1 VDGSDEVPR
10 MSRSAERRR
19 PQPFKRYGPHAGKV
33 ITLVIILGS
42 LGGSLLFGRSDP
54 PKPEVA
60 PLSTVVTAIEEGDV
74 TGARLYDGDNTVTV
88 TLDDGSVVSAHY
100 PYAYS
105 DSLTKL
111 LLQHDV
117 LVETTPPE
125 SPSVLGRVLLSLLPL
140 LIIVGLLIWLIRSRV
155 LTGGVGKFSGKRGQ
169 QIGEVPDD
177 RFTDVAGCDEAI
189 DDLRELVELLKAPD
203 RFLALGAKA
212 PRGGLLVGPPGTGKT
227 LLARAV
233 AGEARLPFF
242 ALAGSDFVETFAG
255 VGAKRAR
262 DLFDSAKKSGGA
274 IIFIDEIDAV
284 GRIRGNGASHGGES
298 ERENTLIALLS
309 EMDGF
314 ASDVRI
320 VVLAAT
326 NRYDVL
332 DPALTRPGRLDRV
345 IQVPAP
351 DRRGREEILAVHTR
365 GKQLGPD
372 VDLTLLA
379 RRTPGMTGADLAQVV
394 NEACLEAA
402 RRSVDVVDGGCFDA
416 AVATVALGRARTS
429 ALVTEHDRVITAWHE
444 AGHTVAALVQ
454 PDADDPVS
462 VSIVPRGPAGGVTW
476 MSGSDDQFL
485 TRRKAHAR
493 LCVSMAGRAGEE
505 LLLDGEY
512 TQGAH
517 GDLAAASSLAYTM
530 VTQHGMSG
538 LGYAVVSAD
547 TVRMGGAV
555 AERVHLEVDRLLRDA
570 HQEAGAVLQAHADL
584 VRAIAEALL
593 DHENL
598 SRADIAAIVDA
609 QRTSAAVP

>member
-1 VDGSDEVPR
+1 VPR
-10 MSRSAERRR
+10 VTRTDERRR

-54 PKPEVA
+54 PEPAVA
-60 PLSTVVTAIEEGDV
+60 PLSTVVTAIEQGDV
-74 TGARLYDGDNTVTV
+74 KGAELYDGEGTVTV
-88 TLDDGSVVSAHY
+88 TLDDGSVLSAHY

-111 LLQHDV
+111 LLQHEV
-117 LVETTPPE
+117 LVETTPAEP
-125 SPSVLGRVLLSLLPL
+125 PSVVGRVLLSLLPL
-140 LIIVGLLIWLIRSRV
+140 LVIVGLLIWLARSRV
-155 LTGGVGKFSGKRGQ
+155 LTGGNGTFSGKRGRQ
-169 QIGEVPDD
+169 LGEIPDD
-177 RFTDVAGCDEAI
+177 RFTDVAGCDEAVG
-189 DDLRELVELLKAPD
+189 DLRELVELLKAPD
-203 RFLALGAKA
+203 RFVALGAKA
-212 PRGGLLVGPPGTGKT
+212 PRGALLAGPPGTGKT

-233 AGEARLPFF
+233 AGEAQVPFF

-262 DLFDSAKKSGGA
+262 DLFDRAKKAGGA

-284 GRIRGNGASHGGES
+284 GRTRGSGPSHGGES

-320 VVLAAT
+320 VILAAT
-326 NRYDVL
+326 NRSDIL
-332 DPALTRPGRLDRV
+332 DPALTRPGRLDRL

-351 DRRGREEILAVHTR
+351 DRRGREAILAVHTR
-365 GKQLGPD
+365 GKQLGQD

-402 RRSVDVVDGGCFDA
+402 RRSAYVVDGSCFDA

-429 ALVTEHDRVITAWHE
+429 ALVTDHDRLITAWHE

-462 VSIVPRGPAGGVTW
+462 VSIVPRGAAGGVTW

-493 LCVSMAGRAGEE
+493 LCVSMAGRAAEE

-517 GDLAAASSLAYTM
+517 GDLAAASGLAYSM
-530 VTQHGMSG
+530 VTQHGMSS
-538 LGYAVVSAD
+538 LGYAVVSSD
-547 TVRMGGAV
+547 TLRMGGAL

-570 HQEAGAVLQAHADL
+570 HQEAAALLDAHADL

-593 DHENL
+593 DQESL
-598 SRADIAAIVDA
+598 SRADLAAIVDA
-609 QRTSAAVP
+609 QRTSSAVP